1 MPLPQIS
8 NQKFW
13 FKNQY
18 QEHNHNALIRYKVL
32 IFYKTLNTSVI
43 TVKGSTG
50 AKVKILTKDYNV
62 NVAFMYWFI
71 EYQNEISNINV
82 KIYIWILY

>member
-1 MPLPQIS
+1 MALPQIS

-18 QEHNHNALIRYKVL
+18 QEHNHNALIGNNFL

-43 TVKGSTG
+43 TIKGVIT
-50 AKVKILTKDYNV
+50 AKVKVLTKDYNV
-62 NVAFMYWFI
+62 HVAFMYWFI
-71 EYQNEISNINV
+71 KYQN
-82 KIYIWILY
+82 